1 MSIGPEFP
9 YKSILNGECIDK
21 YGAVGRKDKRVV
33 VLLKVFQNYFT
44 IRIIYIMLSF
54 SSSSSCR
61 INSIS
66 EVI

>member
-33 VLLKVFQNYFT
+33 VLLKVFQNYF
-44 IRIIYIMLSF
+44 IMLSF

-61 INSIS
+61 INIIS